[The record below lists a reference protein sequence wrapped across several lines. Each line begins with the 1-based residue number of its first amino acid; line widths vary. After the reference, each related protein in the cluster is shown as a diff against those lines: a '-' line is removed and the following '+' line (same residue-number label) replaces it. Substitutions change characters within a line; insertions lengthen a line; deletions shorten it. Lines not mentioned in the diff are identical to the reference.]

1 MAFWKIHVSQILYTN
16 LTDFSKERTG
26 KYSEIIYHSK
36 HLSTVSLINE
46 NDQLVTNHLTLTCL
60 LLRGGIAFAQ
70 PKSSNKAFHKERLQS
85 ITISGTNL
93 SPQLTWKFDLLQKDT
108 TTLRGS
114 STIFGFFLWA
124 HTGRLESW
132 FRVKIT
138 RKGTR
143 FHFLTILYCSR
154 IASLL
159 ICLFHVFSESG
170 RKFTLMT
177 QLMTGRE
184 TVKNNKTKCYS
195 FLS

>member
-93 SPQLTWKFDLLQKDT
+93 SPQLTWKFDLLQKDIRRRCVV
-108 TTLRGS
+108 LVPFSDS
-114 STIFGFFLWA
+114 SCGPIQDDWNLDSGL
-124 HTGRLESW
+124 
-132 FRVKIT
+132 K
-138 RKGTR
+138 
-143 FHFLTILYCSR
+143 SR
-154 IASLL
+154 
-159 ICLFHVFSESG
+159 
-170 RKFTLMT
+170 
-177 QLMTGRE
+177 GRE
-184 TVKNNKTKCYS
+184 PDST
-195 FLS
+195 F